1 MALGDSDLG
10 VFFQDGVKVVLPNG
24 TSAMANL
31 DWPENVDFLRG
42 QLTSGAVVAKP
53 TITYATDSLGLMSD
67 MPITVDGRPYAVDGK
82 PRRIGDGKISVVELK
97 KRYA

>member
-67 MPITVDGRPYAVDGK
+67 MPITVDGRHTPWMVSPGASETAK
-82 PRRIGDGKISVVELK
+82 SRSRS
-97 KRYA
+97 